1 MSGSEFDK
9 GRDYARPPIVEAVIE
24 RRYTNPIEYN
34 LVNRVRAEFE
44 DEYPAI
50 AQTAEYSFAFIA
62 DGAPPEFR
70 QNPLGYRMVSR
81 SGTDVVLATTQTIAF
96 ARLAPYPGWDNFNEA
111 ASAVFG
117 RARKSIGYK
126 PINRLGVRYVNRLD
140 LPEVEG
146 VPLGTQIADYLR
158 TQPSFSDSMLPF
170 MRGFTLQ
177 FGFDVQIPDCTSTM
191 TVATVQ
197 SPVPHHNS
205 VLLDIDIG
213 RTTHVPQMERDIRQ
227 LLDQIRDE
235 KNRVFESS
243 ITDRARELFR

>member
-1 MSGSEFDK
+1 MSGNES
-9 GRDYARPPIVEAVIE
+9 GRGRGYPRPPIVEAVIE
-24 RRYTNPIEYN
+24 RRYSNPIEFD
-34 LVNRVRAEFE
+34 LVNRLREEFE

-50 AQTAEYSFAFIA
+50 VQTAEYSFAFIA

-70 QNPLGYRMVSR
+70 QNPLGYRMVSH
-81 SGTDVVLATTQTIAF
+81 SGTDIVLATTQTIAF
-96 ARLAPYPGWDNFNEA
+96 GRLAPYPGWDNFKES
-111 ASAVFG
+111 ASAVFA
-117 RARKSIGYK
+117 RARRSIGYK
-126 PINRLGVRYVNRLD
+126 PINRLGVRYINRLD
-140 LPEVEG
+140 LPEIEG
-146 VPLGTQIADYLR
+146 VPLGTQIADYLLA
-158 TQPSFSDSMLPF
+158 QPSFSDSMLPF

-197 SPVPHHNS
+197 SPVPHHSS

-213 RTTHVPQMERDIRQ
+213 RTSNVPQIERDIQR